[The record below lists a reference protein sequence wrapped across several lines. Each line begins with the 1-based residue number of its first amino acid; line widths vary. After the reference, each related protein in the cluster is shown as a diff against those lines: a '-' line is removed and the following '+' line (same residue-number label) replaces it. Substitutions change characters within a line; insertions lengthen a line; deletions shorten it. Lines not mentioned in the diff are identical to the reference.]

1 MWSPELGHW
10 QAALSERRVAL
21 AYARPW
27 GRPRPA
33 GEGFRP
39 CLPYED
45 KPAWCAAVDTLT
57 GWLAQ
62 QPARRRPVQV
72 VLSGRFVRWQLL
84 PWNDALGRPVELQAF
99 AQARMR
105 EAFGPVA
112 DQWSVRYAMGR
123 PGRALCVAAVDAA
136 LIDALRAACDAA
148 GAALQAVAPYFSTA
162 FAHWQRRI
170 DRRGAWFAVHESDHL
185 SLGLVQGGDWLSLS
199 GCRVDAQWR
208 VAMNRLMAQSA
219 ILAGVDAAAL
229 PVYLVSDDGASQ
241 QPGEVAQH
249 RLMPA
254 GDRVA
259 TQWRMAT
266 GA

>member
-21 AYARPW
+21 AYGRPW
-27 GRPRPA
+27 GRPRPV
-33 GEGFRP
+33 GEGFKP
-39 CLPYED
+39 CLPLDD
-45 KPAWCAAVDTLT
+45 KPAWFAAVDTLS
-57 GWLAQ
+57 GWLAEQ
-62 QPARRRPVQV
+62 AQRRRPVRV

-84 PWNDALGRPVELQAF
+84 PWNDDLARPLEWQAF
-99 AQARMR
+99 ARARMR
-105 EAFGPVA
+105 EAFGPAA
-112 DQWSVRYAMGR
+112 DQWTVRYAMGR

-148 GAALQAVAPYFSTA
+148 GMALQAVAPYLSTA

-185 SLGLVQGGDWLSLS
+185 SLGLVRGGDWLSLS
-199 GCRVDAQWR
+199 GCRVDAHWR
-208 VAMNRLMAQSA
+208 EAMHRSMAQSA
-219 ILAGVDAAAL
+219 ILAGVDASAL
-229 PVYLVSDDGASQ
+229 PVYLVSHAGASQ
-241 QPGEVAQH
+241 QTAEVARH
-249 RLMPA
+249 RVLSP
-254 GDRVA
+254 GDGVA